1 MLLELRIRNFAIIDQ
16 VALEFGPGLNVLSGE
31 TGAGKTIIMNALGLL
46 LGMRASPEMVRAD
59 QKEAVVEGLFEV
71 EGEGLA
77 PELLAGLER
86 PAPRELIV
94 KRVVSE
100 AGRSRVLINDEM
112 ATVQTL
118 ARIGA
123 ALVEVYG
130 QHEQQSLLRTENHL
144 TIVDR
149 FAALEADLAAYRGA
163 FGRARECSAR
173 LAGLEQRAR
182 DRERRLEA
190 AQFELGELE
199 RAQLDADDERELA
212 AQRAILANAAR
223 LIGAVGAAEQLLMD
237 QDGAAADLMGRA
249 QAALGEA
256 AGLDPKLAEPLELI
270 GSARVG
276 LEEAVHSLRLYR
288 ERIEADPGRLEQID
302 NRMAEIARLK
312 RKYGG
317 SVETALATLE
327 RLRAEVAELEHVEE
341 SIAGLKAEA
350 ARELAQAASIARQLS
365 QARKGAGARL
375 KQKMQAELKTLGMRN
390 AVFEARLTPFN
401 GDSGL
406 ECEGLR
412 MGADGIDECEFQI
425 APNLG
430 QPPMALVKIASGGE
444 LSRVMLA
451 LKRLE
456 AQRRGVA
463 TMIFDE
469 VDAGIGGAVADVVG
483 RKLKE
488 LSRFHQILCITHLPQ
503 IASFA
508 NRHFRVEKEE
518 RRGTTTS
525 KVTELDRPQRV
536 EELARMLGGAEVSD
550 RFRRAA
556 RELLQRAQ

>member
-1 MLLELRIRNFAIIDQ
+1 
-16 VALEFGPGLNVLSGE
+16 
-31 TGAGKTIIMNALGLL
+31 
-46 LGMRASPEMVRAD
+46 
-59 QKEAVVEGLFEV
+59 
-71 EGEGLA
+71 
-77 PELLAGLER
+77 
-86 PAPRELIV
+86 
-94 KRVVSE
+94 VVSE

>member
-71 EGEGLA
+71 EGEGLTS
-77 PELLAGLER
+77 ELLAGLQP

-118 ARIGA
+118 GRIGA

-130 QHEQQSLLRTENHL
+130 QHEQQSLMRTENHL

-149 FAALEADLAAYRGA
+149 FAALEPELAAYHGA
-163 FGRARECSAR
+163 FGRARELDAR
-173 LAGLEQRAR
+173 IAGLEQRAR
-182 DRERRLEA
+182 DRERRLETA
-190 AQFELGELE
+190 HFELGELE
-199 RAQLDADDERELA
+199 RAQLDSDEESELTA
-212 AQRAILANAAR
+212 ERTILANAAR
-223 LIGAVGAAEQLLMD
+223 LIGGVGAAEQLLMD

-256 AGLDPKLAEPLELI
+256 AALDPKLAGPLDLI

-302 NRMAEIARLK
+302 NRLQEIARLK

-317 SVETALATLE
+317 SVESALAILE
-327 RLRAEVAELEHVEE
+327 RLRAEVAELEQAEE
-341 SIAGLKAEA
+341 SVAEIKAQA
-350 ARELAQAASIARQLS
+350 ARELVQAASIARQLS
-365 QARKGAGARL
+365 QARMGAGAQL
-375 KQKMQAELKTLGMRN
+375 KQKMQAELKSLGMRN

-406 ECEGLR
+406 VCEGLR
-412 MGADGIDECEFQI
+412 MGPDGIDECEFQI

-456 AQRRGVA
+456 AQRRGVS

-469 VDAGIGGAVADVVG
+469 VDAGIGGAVAEVVG
-483 RKLKE
+483 RKLRE
-488 LSRFHQILCITHLPQ
+488 LSGFHQILCITHLPQ

-518 RRGTTTS
+518 RRGATTS
-525 KVTELDRPQRV
+525 KVTELDKPQRV

-556 RELLQRAQ
+556 RELLQRAH